1 MDETDTIEREWNATI
16 CMKRMH
22 NTLNGRALKSF
33 MGGKI
38 TLEEYNGMI
47 VKITEIQRILDK
59 KVSVLL
65 QHTSEDLVR
74 TIRETEYEIVRYA

>member
-38 TLEEYNGMI
+38 TLEEYNVML
-47 VKITEIQRILDK
+47 VNVTDIQHLLDE

-65 QHTSEDLVR
+65 QLTSDDWVK
-74 TIRETEYEIVRYA
+74 TVRETEYEKVRYA

>member
-38 TLEEYNGMI
+38 TLEEYNGMLAQ
-47 VKITEIQRILDK
+47 ITDIQHILDE

-65 QHTSEDLVR
+65 QLTSDDWVK
-74 TIRETEYEIVRYA
+74 TVRETEYEKVRYA